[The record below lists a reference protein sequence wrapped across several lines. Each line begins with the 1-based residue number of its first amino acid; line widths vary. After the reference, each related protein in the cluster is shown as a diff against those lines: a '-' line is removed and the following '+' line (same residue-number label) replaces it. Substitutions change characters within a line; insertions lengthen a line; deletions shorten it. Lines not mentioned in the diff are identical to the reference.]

1 MKIET
6 DLPDPPHPLVNRRNQ
21 NECSFGDV
29 ILNQWTSTK
38 TVPDDDDVTMIYN
51 MSNR

>member
-29 ILNQWTSTK
+29 TLNQWTST
-38 TVPDDDDVTMIYN
+38 VPDDDVTMIYN